1 MNMELIAISDPG
13 FISNELSL
21 LNQLFEAGLPLLHL
35 RKEGLNSAGYAQ
47 IIKGIAPVF
56 HPRLVLHQFHELIS
70 EFDIHRLHYP
80 EKMRSQ
86 MNHFSA
92 KHINSTSVHQL
103 EDLPT
108 LNGFSYAF
116 LSPVFDSIS
125 KMGYKSVLPDD
136 FYIQSE
142 IKKTPVIGL
151 GGISTGNLERVREM
165 NFDGAAVLGSLW
177 KEPENVIA
185 KFREIRD
192 VVYLMNRF
200 GNHDEP

>member
-125 KMGYKSVLPDD
+125 KTGYKGIAATLPPGFD
-136 FYIQSE
+136 
-142 IKKTPVIGL
+142 KPKTLKVIAL
-151 GGISTGNLERVREM
+151 GGVCTGNIGQVSAM
-165 NFDGAAVLGSLW
+165 GFDGAAIMGALW
-177 KEPENVIA
+177 KHPEQSLETFE
-185 KFREIRD
+185 KIRS
-192 VVYLMNRF
+192 LC
-200 GNHDEP
+200 